1 MHNLCRLQSWVES
14 LDEIYRMEVEDIMFP
29 ALLSLYKKLES
40 SSANGFYKR
49 HQANYLN
56 VPEYK
61 KMADQFLSENNK

>member
-1 MHNLCRLQSWVES
+1 MES

-40 SSANGFYKR
+40 SSASGAESFYKR

-61 KMADQFLSENNK
+61 KMADKFLSENSK